1 MKIRQTIIF
10 VTMLGALI
18 LSSCGGAPALSQQ
31 DLQGTLQIMMALTAL
46 AQQTQAPPAATDT
59 PLVATAE
66 PTLAPSETPA
76 GPQVVFIDIG
86 GDAEAQ
92 IRARVV
98 NPFILYYQDQPD
110 TPRLVSITIELVPDV
125 PGYPYKAE
133 AIFETGITNGF
144 LIGVQG
150 GLVDWWLPECMNSCG
165 FSDSFRAA
173 YPEIVGTMEP

>member
-1 MKIRQTIIF
+1 MKKHLIYPVLVGSLLF
-10 VTMLGALI
+10 GA
-18 LSSCGGAPALSQQ
+18 CAPALSQQ

-59 PLVATAE
+59 PAVATAE

-92 IRARVV
+92 LRAKVV
-98 NPFILYYQDQPD
+98 EPFIMYYRDLPES
-110 TPRLVSITIELVPDV
+110 PRLVSMTLEIVPDV

-133 AIFETGITNGF
+133 AIFEGGITSGF

-150 GLVDWWLPECMNSCG
+150 GLVDWWLPECMTSCG
-165 FSDSFRAA
+165 FSDSFRTT